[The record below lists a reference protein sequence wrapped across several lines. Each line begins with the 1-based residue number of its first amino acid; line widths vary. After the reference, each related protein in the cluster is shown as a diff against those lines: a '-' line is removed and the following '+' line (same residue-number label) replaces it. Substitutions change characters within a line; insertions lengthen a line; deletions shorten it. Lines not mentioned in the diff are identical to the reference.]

1 MGLRRFL
8 VRRLIYT
15 VILLFLIVG
24 FNYFL
29 FQVLPFV
36 TNCPAGFTYE
46 KCAQSIYLPEQP
58 PHGQA
63 SYALYQHIRAKI
75 SADFGFDK
83 PFLVRFA
90 YYVYNMFTF
99 NFGYNVGV
107 FGSASFSAG
116 PVLDTI
122 TLRMPYTLLLIGTST
137 IAAFIIGIGLGVLA
151 AAKRGKVLDVSFLAG
166 LLWLNSLPVFFLGAI
181 LEIVQVY
188 FTGNSYLAVDRQTL
202 LKSGWDF
209 YAGVL
214 KSLFL
219 PFLTLTIAGVGGVF
233 LTQRAVMIDTMGE
246 DYIQIAR
253 AKGLPERTVLFRHG
267 FRNAVLPIFTAFALS
282 IGFILSGAVITET
295 VFRFPGL
302 GLYLYQGVLA
312 NDFPLEQAMFFII
325 SAMVVISVFIADVTY
340 GFLDP
345 RVSTG

>member
-8 VRRLIYT
+8 VRRLVYT
-15 VILLFLIVG
+15 IILLFLIVG

-36 TNCPAGFTYE
+36 TNCPSGFTYE
-46 KCAQSIYLPEQP
+46 QCAESLYLPEQP

-63 SYALYQHIRAKI
+63 SYTLYQHIRAKI
-75 SADFGFDK
+75 AADFGFNQ
-83 PFLVRFA
+83 PLVERFGR
-90 YYVYNMFTF
+90 YVYNMFTF
-99 NFGYNVGV
+99 NFGYNVGS
-107 FGSASFSAG
+107 FGSNTFGAG

-122 TLRMPYTLLLIGTST
+122 TARMPYTLLLIGTST
-137 IAAFIIGIGLGVLA
+137 IAAFIIGIGLGVIA
-151 AAKRGKVLDVSFLAG
+151 AAKRGKVMDISFLAS
-166 LLWLNSLPVFFLGAI
+166 LLWLNSLPVFFLGAV
-181 LEIVQVY
+181 LEIAQVY
-188 FTGNSYLAVDRQTL
+188 TTGTSYLAVDRQTL
-202 LKSGWDF
+202 LKTGWDF
-209 YAGVL
+209 YGGVL

-219 PFLTLTIAGVGGVF
+219 PFLTLTIAGIGGVF

-253 AKGLPERTVLFRHG
+253 AKGLPERTVLFRHA

-295 VFRFPGL
+295 VFKFPGL

-325 SAMVVISVFIADVTY
+325 STMVVISVFVADVAY